1 MSNETTKCFD
11 SVNPATHS
19 QMSVPRSN
27 ILVIPVE
34 KEKQMKT
41 RSLLTVTALMAA
53 TLAIAVPTPALAGW
67 TTDVDAAST
76 VSRMKSEQLLQV
88 RADGYFAITL
98 EAINSTPQMSGLT
111 DAPAAKA
118 KYAVIVDGVVDRIV
132 TWDGYSPNRVIDS
145 YGIIVKLPANAG
157 VKYVDANG
165 VTRLKPITQGS
176 IVSVLVA
183 PDVKVTPTY
192 GITQLSSVT
201 IPTEPTGPAVAP
213 ENSSAVTSQTLN
225 ANNSVSMTIE
235 VPVLRD
241 LPSTTLVSVYTVTD
255 GRSTTAVGI
264 APGQRSVTI
273 NDLPQDQNV
282 TVKTVIRDTLT
293 NTETVIS
300 NPVIETVA
308 SNAPAPTPA
317 RSAAVD
323 RATIAAPSVSSRTV
337 DASGALS
344 VSIAVPEVP
353 NFDST
358 KTSVQLMVVDSR
370 TGSTT
375 GIGTDGTAQTL
386 SVGSLGV
393 GRDYT
398 VSVVVRDLAT
408 GQETILKGEGINK

>member
-1 MSNETTKCFD
+1 
-11 SVNPATHS
+11 
-19 QMSVPRSN
+19 
-27 ILVIPVE
+27 
-34 KEKQMKT
+34 
-41 RSLLTVTALMAA
+41 MAA
-53 TLAIAVPTPALAGW
+53 ALAIVVPSPAVAGW
-67 TTDVDAAST
+67 TTDSNASST
-76 VSRMKSEQLLQV
+76 ISRMKSEELLQI

-98 EAINSTPQMSGLT
+98 DAITSTPQMSGLT

-118 KYAVIVDGVVDRIV
+118 KYAVIIDGVVDRIV

-165 VTRLKPITQGS
+165 ITRLKPITQGS

-192 GITQLSSVT
+192 GITQLSSVSL
-201 IPTEPTGPAVAP
+201 PTEPTSPAVAL
-213 ENSSAVTSQTLN
+213 ENSSVVTSQTLN
-225 ANNSVSMTIE
+225 ANNSVSVTIN
-235 VPVLRD
+235 VPGLRD
-241 LPSTTLVSVYTVTD
+241 LPSTSLVSVYTVTD
-255 GRSTTAVGI
+255 GRSTTSVGLMQ
-264 APGQRSVTI
+264 GQSTVTI

-317 RSAAVD
+317 RSDAVD

-337 DASGALS
+337 DSSGALS

-353 NFDST
+353 NFDPSKSWAT
-358 KTSVQLMVVDSR
+358 LMVVDSK

-375 GIGTDGTAQTL
+375 AIGTDGTAQTL
-386 SVGSLGV
+386 NVGSLGT

-408 GQETILKGEGINK
+408 GQETILKGEGITK